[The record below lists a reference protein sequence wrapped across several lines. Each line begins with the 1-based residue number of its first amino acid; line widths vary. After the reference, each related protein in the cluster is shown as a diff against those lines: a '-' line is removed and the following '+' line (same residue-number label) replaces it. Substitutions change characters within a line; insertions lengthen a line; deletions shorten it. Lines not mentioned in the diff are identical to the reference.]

1 MIIIEGIL
9 VLYNRQLRDLMNMK
23 IFVDTD
29 ADTRLARRIKRDIAQ
44 RGRDLNGVLAQY
56 EKFVKP
62 SFDEYILPTKKF
74 ADIIIP
80 RGGDNIVAIDLLVKH
95 IKFKLEEKDHYKGK
109 KEKEKESNE
118 SDDNLIF
125 KLNELN

>member
-1 MIIIEGIL
+1 MEGIL
-9 VLYNRQLRDLMNMK
+9 ILYNKQLRELMNMK

-62 SFDEYILPTKKF
+62 SFDEYIQPTKKF

-95 IKFKLEEKDHYKGK
+95 IKFKLEEKDNYKGK
-109 KEKEKESNE
+109 KEKDVLNDS
-118 SDDNLIF
+118 SDDLMF
-125 KLNELN
+125 K